1 MALTCRVESESPS
14 EVSTLLFL
22 RRQEKLYLF
31 QIWTGGEKDGN
42 QIPLLNE
49 EERRDRYGAA
59 SSIVRL
65 RAQTRSYPHL
75 RCLVWPTSH
84 PTRAA
89 LAFQNRRTTVA
100 WNCRCDLRFDSCFH
114 RLDCSCCATLRLNKS
129 YVPCNVS
136 GPGHSLSNRRGQSTT
151 VFAF

>member
-1 MALTCRVESESPS
+1 
-14 EVSTLLFL
+14 VSTLLFL

-65 RAQTRSYPHL
+65 RAQTRSYHISA
-75 RCLVWPTSH
+75 VWSGQPAIRRGRLWLFRIGEQPSPGIADAIYVLIRAFTAWIVL
-84 PTRAA
+84 AA
-89 LAFQNRRTTVA
+89 L
-100 WNCRCDLRFDSCFH
+100 H
-114 RLDCSCCATLRLNKS
+114 
-129 YVPCNVS
+129 S
-136 GPGHSLSNRRGQSTT
+136 G
-151 VFAF
+151 